1 MPNIE
6 RGISPKTDGGASLGS
21 SAKRWAGIFMTLPG
35 VTSLVE
41 TFCNDAAFHN
51 SVYRGKE
58 IPYTW
63 AEIKTK
69 VQSGDFSDLY
79 IGDYKEITLTTSE
92 KVVMEIAGINCYKNW
107 GSTAIGNHIDFISR
121 DCLATAYKFND
132 TATNNGKIISGST
145 IQNPFQA
152 SELYQNHLGLANGD
166 IGATIPTEIKNVIAR
181 KEAYSE
187 YRYSSG
193 GAVSADT
200 GAGWISYSIWL
211 PAETEVFDHPTWSEV
226 GYGTAG
232 FLQYPIFRLN
242 PSKIIKG
249 VGNGGSRGEWWTLSA
264 QTNEAS
270 HFIYVDDTGFSSVA
284 AANNSTLHVP
294 LCFRVA

>member
-1 MPNIE
+1 MATRSIVPRADGEGSIGTLAKKWGTIHAKNIL
-6 RGISPKTDGGASLGS
+6 T
-21 SAKRWAGIFMTLPG
+21 
-35 VTSLVE
+35 
-41 TFCNDAAFHN
+41 NDAASHN
-51 SVYRGKE
+51 SIYRG
-58 IPYTW
+58 
-63 AEIKTK
+63 AEITDSWATIKANI
-69 VQSGDFSDLY
+69 QAGDFSNYY
-79 IGDYKEITLTTSE
+79 IGDYKQITLTTGE
-92 KVVMEIAGINCYKNW
+92 TVIMEIAGINCYKNW

-121 DCLATAYKFND
+121 DCLATAYQFNA

-145 IQNPFQA
+145 IPNPFQA

-242 PSKIIKG
+242 PSKIMKG
-249 VGNGGSRGEWWTLSA
+249 LGNGNGRYTWWELSA
-264 QTNEAS
+264 SRDLSTDFCCVSGQGFAS
-270 HFIYVDDTGFSSVA
+270 IGS
-284 AANNSTLHVP
+284 ANNSLGVP

>member
-1 MPNIE
+1 MTME
-6 RGISPKTDGGASLGS
+6 RGVSPEHTGLADLGS
-21 SAKRWAGIFMTLPG
+21 TTQRWGTLYVNHIDAPEMNNNHNNIF
-35 VTSLVE
+35 
-41 TFCNDAAFHN
+41 
-51 SVYRGKE
+51 RG
-58 IPYTW
+58 
-63 AEIKTK
+63 AEITDSWATI
-69 VQSGDFSDLY
+69 QSNIQAGNFDKYY
-79 IGDYKEITLTTSE
+79 IGDYKTITLTTNE
-92 KVVMEIAGINCYKNW
+92 VVIMEIAGINCYKNW

-249 VGNGGSRGEWWTLSA
+249 AGNGGSPSYWWELSA
-264 QTNEAS
+264 CRVNATHICYVNHTGYAYYHAADGTN
-270 HFIYVDDTGFSSVA
+270 
-284 AANNSTLHVP
+284 LRVP